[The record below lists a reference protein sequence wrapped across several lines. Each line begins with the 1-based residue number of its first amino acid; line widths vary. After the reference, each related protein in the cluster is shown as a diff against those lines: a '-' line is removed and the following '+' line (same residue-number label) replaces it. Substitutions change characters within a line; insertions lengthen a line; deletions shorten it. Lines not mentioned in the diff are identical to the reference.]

1 MSGVVHRS
9 MPDIH
14 GARRNAGDVAQASI
28 DAAGTVLVDASITLK
43 IFVFISKLL

>member
-1 MSGVVHRS
+1 VHRS
-9 MPDIH
+9 RLGVL
-14 GARRNAGDVAQASI
+14 GACRNPRGVEQASI

>member
-1 MSGVVHRS
+1 VHRS
-9 MPDIH
+9 RPAVH
-14 GARRNAGDVAQASI
+14 GARRNLRGVEQASI